1 MNYQIQ
7 LKRLLENI
15 RNPASFLSMKL
26 LCLILRK
33 NLQVSMQKK
42 ANIFKNKQQKILTV
56 SVKSWSETLTEL
68 FNNS

>member
-1 MNYQIQ
+1 MNYQTQ
-7 LKRLLENI
+7 LKRLLENTK
-15 RNPASFLSMKL
+15 NPASFLSMKL

-42 ANIFKNKQQKILTV
+42 ANIFKNKPQKILTV